1 MAKTPS
7 VAFSFFS
14 LPHYWAYLGEP
25 AKSMYILYLDESGN
39 PDDASDRYF
48 VLGGAAVFERV
59 TYFLSGAL
67 DGIQAKHL
75 PGVQPVPFHATDMRA
90 GKGFWRE
97 VPRSTREK
105 ILADIA
111 VAIAEAQH
119 PGLFLFAAV
128 VEKSDQL
135 HGEAA
140 VRTATEAIVRA
151 FDQFLVR
158 QFQRFK
164 SPQRGIIVFAES
176 HFQKRHKLWV
186 QDFRTLGT
194 QWGAINNLSDIPY
207 FATPKET
214 RLLQAAD
221 MIAHATFVLYERR
234 NAEIIKP
241 FVRRF
246 DQWGGIVQGLVH
258 IGGNAGTCDCP
269 RCFSMRS
276 PNHFG
281 PWIP

>member
-1 MAKTPS
+1 
-7 VAFSFFS
+7 
-14 LPHYWAYLGEP
+14 
-25 AKSMYILYLDESGN
+25 MYILYLDESGN
-39 PDDASDRYF
+39 ADDASDRHF
-48 VLGGAAVFERV
+48 VLGGAAIFERV

-75 PGVQPVPFHATDMRA
+75 PGVQPVAFHATDIRA
-90 GKGFWRE
+90 GKGFWRD
-97 VPRSTREK
+97 VPRITREQ
-105 ILADIA
+105 ILADISLE
-111 VAIAEAQH
+111 IARTQH

-128 VEKSDQL
+128 VEKSDQI
-135 HGEAA
+135 HGETA
-140 VRTATEAIVRA
+140 VRAATEAVVRG

-158 QFQRFK
+158 QYQRFHN
-164 SPQRGIIVFAES
+164 PQRGIIVFADS

-207 FATPKET
+207 FGTPKET
-214 RLLQAAD
+214 RLLQVAD
-221 MIAHATFVLYERR
+221 MVAHATFVLYERQ
-234 NAEIIKP
+234 NAQVITP

-258 IGGNAGTCDCP
+258 IGGNAGTCECP
-269 RCFSMRS
+269 RCFSTRR

-281 PWIP
+281 PWIRFHRSGQTEDTTRAPDRE